1 MCSGP
6 EGEEGLCAQG
16 LKVRRGCVLQVRMGC
31 AQGLMVRRGCVLKVR
46 RGCVLRAW
54 RQGGAVCSGP
64 AGEEGLCAQGMKVRR
79 GCVLRA

>member
-16 LKVRRGCVLQVRMGC
+16 
-31 AQGLMVRRGCVLKVR
+31 
-46 RGCVLRAW
+46 
-54 RQGGAVCSGP
+54 
-64 AGEEGLCAQGMKVRR
+64 EEGLCAQGMKVRM